1 MAKGKVKEVIKLL
14 RDFLAQRNIRVDKI
28 VVFGSQARGDFRPDS
43 DIDIAIVSK
52 DFEGKDIFEKAEML
66 KGLKWFLVERLL
78 FSFDIVPLSPS
89 EWNGSSLIAQF
100 VKEGFEGWGHP

>member
-1 MAKGKVKEVIKLL
+1 MAKGKVKEVTKLL
-14 RDFLAQRNIRVDKI
+14 RDFLAQHNIRVDKI
-28 VVFGSQARGDFRPDS
+28 VVFGSQARGDFRKDS

-66 KGLKWFLVERLL
+66 KGLKWFLVKRLL
-78 FSFDIVPLSPS
+78 LPFDIVPLSPS

-100 VKEGFEGWGHP
+100 AKEGFEVSLS